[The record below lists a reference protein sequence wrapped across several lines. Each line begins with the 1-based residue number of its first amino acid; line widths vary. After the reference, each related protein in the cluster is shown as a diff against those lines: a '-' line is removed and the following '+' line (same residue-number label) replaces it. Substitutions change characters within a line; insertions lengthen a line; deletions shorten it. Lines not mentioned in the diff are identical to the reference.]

1 MSARPVIDVSGL
13 PKHRFDTGSSIWWG
27 NVWLLAIETTM
38 FAIAFAAYFYLQ
50 QNFQLW
56 PPPNT
61 STVFGTDPVP
71 GLSAGT
77 LNMILLVLSCA
88 PMILMDRAARRG
100 DRGAVQLWI
109 GVCLALGVVMIALRW
124 FEYGAMKFQW
134 DSNAYGSAVWMIL
147 VLHTLHLLTVFGET
161 LLLAT
166 WVFTQP
172 LDMHRRVDATVLAV
186 YWYWVAGIWIPFYVI
201 LYYSPRMI

>member
-1 MSARPVIDVSGL
+1 MSARENINVKML
-13 PKHRFDTGSSIWWG
+13 PKHRFDTSAPIWWG
-27 NVWLLAIETTM
+27 NLWLLAIETTM

-71 GLSAGT
+71 DLTAGT
-77 LNMILLVLSCA
+77 LNVILLALSCA
-88 PMILMDRAARRG
+88 PMYLMDRAARRG
-100 DRGAVQLWI
+100 GQRSVQLW
-109 GVCLALGVVMIALRW
+109 LGVSLLMALAMIVLRY
-124 FEYGAMKFQW
+124 FEFGAMKFQW
-134 DSNAYGSAVWMIL
+134 DSNAYGSITWAIL
-147 VLHTLHLLTVFGET
+147 VLHALHLLTVFGEAF
-161 LLLAT
+161 LLAT

-186 YWYWVAGIWIPFYVI
+186 YWYWVAGVWIPFYVV
-201 LYYSPRMI
+201 LYFAPRMI

>member
-1 MSARPVIDVSGL
+1 MNINVKGL
-13 PKHRFDTGSSIWWG
+13 PKHRFDTHAPIWWG
-27 NVWLLAIETTM
+27 NLWLLAIETTM

-71 GLSAGT
+71 DLTAAT
-77 LNMILLVLSCA
+77 ALLVLLVLSCL
-88 PMILMDRAARRG
+88 PMALMDRAARRG
-100 DRGAVQLWI
+100 DQRGVKLWL
-109 GVCLALGVVMIALRW
+109 GLTLLMGLAMFVLRA
-124 FEYGAMKFQW
+124 FEFGATKFRW
-134 DSNAYGSAVWMIL
+134 DSNAYGSITWAIL
-147 VLHTLHLLTVFGET
+147 VLHALHLLTVWGEC

-166 WVFTQP
+166 WVFTKP

-186 YWYWVAGIWIPFYVI
+186 YWYWVAAVWIPFYVI
-201 LYYSPRMI
+201 LYFAPRMI

>member
-1 MSARPVIDVSGL
+1 MSARAVINVKEL
-13 PKHRFDTGSSIWWG
+13 PKHRFDARAPIWWG
-27 NVWLLAIETTM
+27 NLWLLAIETTM

-71 GLSAGT
+71 DLTAGT
-77 LNMILLVLSCA
+77 VNVILLVLSCA
-88 PMILMDRAARRG
+88 PMFLMDRAARRG
-100 DRGAVQLWI
+100 DRARVRLWLA
-109 GVCLALGVVMIALRW
+109 VCLVMCVAMIVLRF
-124 FEYGAMKFQW
+124 FEFGATKFQW
-134 DSNAYGSAVWMIL
+134 DSNAYGSITWAIL
-147 VLHTLHLLTVFGET
+147 ALHALHLLTVFGEGF
-161 LLLAT
+161 LLAT

-172 LDMHRRVDATVLAV
+172 LDMSRRVDATVLAF

-201 LYYSPRMI
+201 LYFAPRMI